1 MLDPPPMIEFL
12 ELHACSVRIK
22 GHVTPSNGARAA
34 IATQTSSTVYSG
46 KTENKRWFQANG
58 TW

>member
-12 ELHACSVRIK
+12 KLRACLVRIK
-22 GHVTPSNGARAA
+22 GRHASNGARAA
-34 IATQTSSTVYSG
+34 IATHTNSTVYSG
-46 KTENKRWFQANG
+46 KTENKRSFQASG